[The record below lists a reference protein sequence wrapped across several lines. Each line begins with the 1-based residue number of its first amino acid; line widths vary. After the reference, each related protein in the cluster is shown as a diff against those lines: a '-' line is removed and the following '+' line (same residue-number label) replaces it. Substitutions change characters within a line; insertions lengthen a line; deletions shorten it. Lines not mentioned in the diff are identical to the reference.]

1 MHLEDANS
9 QKPAISNST
18 TELKKFYI
26 NEPKLINDKRIKDN
40 QLKKVNI
47 KVFEFG
53 WFFKDKNG
61 EKFIEILAR
70 AENIEVF
77 VT

>member
-1 MHLEDANS
+1 MLLKDAYS
-9 QKPAISNST
+9 QKPAISND

-26 NEPKLINDKRIKDN
+26 NEQKLINDKRNKDN
-40 QLKKVNI
+40 QLKKFNI

-61 EKFIEILAR
+61 EKFIEILTR

-77 VT
+77 AT